1 MEMACCHVGVSEG
14 ALKVTLV
21 ALANAAA
28 APASMKDLRV
38 TKVASYRRF
47 YWPHRSGLRTLPRV
61 AGGGSLIS

>member
-1 MEMACCHVGVSEG
+1 MEMPCCHAGASEG
-14 ALKVTLV
+14 ALKLTLV

-38 TKVASYRRF
+38 TKLLPYHRF
-47 YWPHRSGLRTLPRV
+47 YWPHHRRPGTLPRV